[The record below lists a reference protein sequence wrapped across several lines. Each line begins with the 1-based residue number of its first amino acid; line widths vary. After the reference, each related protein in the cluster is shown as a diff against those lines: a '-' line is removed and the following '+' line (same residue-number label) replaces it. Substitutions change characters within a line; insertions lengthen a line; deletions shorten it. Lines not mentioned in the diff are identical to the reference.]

1 MRSGWGR
8 LGKRSDNHWHVK
20 LNFGRKLSLTV
31 TCHAHVT
38 VKLYFLSFFGIYF
51 LQIGCPQT
59 TLSSQ
64 SFKEMIWNNIIRF
77 NQKASLGRKL
87 WDTLPKPI
95 AKLYIYGI
103 TEKGKKTHSH
113 LFNSELEVLTE
124 RISGAPASVTLKSIS
139 LIPFHNSQAGV
150 ISDGSHFKVVL
161 RVSTKLRNDS
171 EKDFPNVV
179 ILKLNLLKID

>member
-1 MRSGWGR
+1 MSR
-8 LGKRSDNHWHVK
+8 
-20 LNFGRKLSLTV
+20 
-31 TCHAHVT
+31 TCHGQAL
-38 VKLYFLSFFGIYF
+38 LYFLSFFGIYF

-59 TLSSQ
+59 IEPVIQGNDLEQYYKIQSKSITGPKTLRHSPKTYS
-64 SFKEMIWNNIIRF
+64 EVIHIWHHRE
-77 NQKASLGRKL
+77 R
-87 WDTLPKPI
+87 
-95 AKLYIYGI
+95 
-103 TEKGKKTHSH
+103 EKTHSH

-161 RVSTKLRNDS
+161 RVSTKLKNDS

-179 ILKLNLLKID
+179 ILKLNLLKIY